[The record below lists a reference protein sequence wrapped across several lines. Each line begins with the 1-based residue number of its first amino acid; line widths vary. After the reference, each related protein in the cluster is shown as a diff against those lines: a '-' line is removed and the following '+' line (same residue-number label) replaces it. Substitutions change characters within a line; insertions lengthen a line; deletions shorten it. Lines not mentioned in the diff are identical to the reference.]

1 MNPSCFLLFHLVC
14 AGVLQAGHSGM
25 VIFCSTKCMIW
36 VGDVL
41 NVNFLIAKNNV
52 EPFNST
58 NLSLSYLLECFHK
71 SRCLGDPSV
80 RVIFNGRWPA
90 ASEGDER
97 SSSGHTPDF
106 ISLEKW

>member
-14 AGVLQAGHSGM
+14 AGVLQAGDSRM